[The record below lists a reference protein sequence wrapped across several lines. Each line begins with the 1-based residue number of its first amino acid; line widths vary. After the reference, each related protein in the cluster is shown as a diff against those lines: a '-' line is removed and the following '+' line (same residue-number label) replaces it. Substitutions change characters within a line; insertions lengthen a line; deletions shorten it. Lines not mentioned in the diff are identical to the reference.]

1 MSAPEEKTNLVAQ
14 IEAFGLEHFRI
25 VERPLVPL
33 CHHEIRIQVH
43 AASLNQRDLLIAL
56 GQAPSRVSDIR
67 LPLVPLSDCSGE
79 VIEVGGAVD
88 RFQIGDRVASAQ
100 MPDWTAGPF
109 KPENG
114 HSALGGTVDG
124 VLARY
129 FKGNQRGFVKIP
141 DALSFGR
148 LWQRARIVF
157 DCRWQMIGP

>member
-1 MSAPEEKTNLVAQ
+1 MSTPEQRTNLVAQ
-14 IEAFGLEHFRI
+14 IEGFGLEHFRI

-33 CHHEIRIQVH
+33 RHHEIRIHVH
-43 AASLNQRDLLIAL
+43 AASLNYRDLLIAL
-56 GQAPSRVSDIR
+56 GQVPSRVSDIR

-114 HSALGGTVDG
+114 HSALGGAVDG

-129 FKGNQRGFVKIP
+129 FNGDQRGFV
-141 DALSFGR
+141 
-148 LWQRARIVF
+148 
-157 DCRWQMIGP
+157 